1 MASTVPSM
9 SGVPL
14 LSASLASICISS
26 LLYGI
31 HLVLFV
37 LNILLMMRS
46 RDFNTVQ
53 SSLSPRPIY
62 CMPNF
67 ITTTLLLAG
76 NTFHWIVAVFRVYQA
91 FILFHNGSEP
101 LPFYSDL
108 SQISELIL
116 TGALVFCVV
125 VGDVMIIHRLWV
137 VWGFNYLVV
146 IFPSA
151 AVASIL
157 ICGIGNIHQ
166 LSLSNHNG
174 VTSDQWV
181 TANCVST
188 LCTNLYCTG
197 MIAWKIWSIRRG
209 IGRCGGSNLM
219 RMLVFVVES
228 AALYSSWALFFLVA
242 FETQSSL

>member
-1 MASTVPSM
+1 MSHTMASTVP
-9 SGVPL
+9 
-14 LSASLASICISS
+14 I
-26 LLYGI
+26 
-31 HLVLFV
+31 LFV

-101 LPFYSDL
+101 LLFYSDL
-108 SQISELIL
+108 SQTSELIL

-125 VGDVMIIHRLWV
+125 VGDVMI
-137 VWGFNYLVV
+137 
-146 IFPSA
+146 S
-151 AVASIL
+151 VASATFINSRYQT
-157 ICGIGNIHQ
+157 IME
-166 LSLSNHNG
+166 SLAING
-174 VTSDQWV
+174 SPRIVFLP
-181 TANCVST
+181 C
-188 LCTNLYCTG
+188 G

-209 IGRCGGSNLM
+209 IGCCGGSNIM

-228 AALYSSWALFFLVA
+228 AALYSMTRTSRKGLLIQIHLAQIYV
-242 FETQSSL
+242 TKII

>member
-1 MASTVPSM
+1 MSHTMASTVP
-9 SGVPL
+9 
-14 LSASLASICISS
+14 I
-26 LLYGI
+26 
-31 HLVLFV
+31 LFV

-101 LPFYSDL
+101 LPSYSDL

-137 VWGFNYLVV
+137 VWGFNYL
-146 IFPSA
+146 S
-151 AVASIL
+151 VASATFINSRYQT
-157 ICGIGNIHQ
+157 IME
-166 LSLSNHNG
+166 SLAING
-174 VTSDQWV
+174 SPRIVFLPCARIY
-181 TANCVST
+181 TA
-188 LCTNLYCTG
+188 
-197 MIAWKIWSIRRG
+197 
-209 IGRCGGSNLM
+209 
-219 RMLVFVVES
+219 LV
-228 AALYSSWALFFLVA
+228 
-242 FETQSSL
+242 

>member
-1 MASTVPSM
+1 MSHTMASTVPSM

-101 LPFYSDL
+101 LLFYSDL
-108 SQISELIL
+108 SQTSELIL

-125 VGDVMIIHRLWV
+125 VGDVMI
-137 VWGFNYLVV
+137 
-146 IFPSA
+146 S
-151 AVASIL
+151 VASATFINSRYQT
-157 ICGIGNIHQ
+157 IME
-166 LSLSNHNG
+166 SLAING
-174 VTSDQWV
+174 SPRIVFLPCARIY
-181 TANCVST
+181 TA
-188 LCTNLYCTG
+188 
-197 MIAWKIWSIRRG
+197 
-209 IGRCGGSNLM
+209 
-219 RMLVFVVES
+219 LV
-228 AALYSSWALFFLVA
+228 
-242 FETQSSL
+242 